1 MPIDS
6 ASKYTDAGGKN
17 SMTISREPKKFHPER
32 GFRER
37 SHFVDYC
44 ATRGKF
50 HTQNSKYR
58 QQITPWPRPQAF
70 DTFHAVKKINRKGR
84 HGDAEDAKL
93 VKKYKQPFSR
103 QRVCCFS
110 SAWRTSRILCD
121 HGGLQTVNR

>member
-17 SMTISREPKKFHPER
+17 SMTISRELKKFHPER

-50 HTQNSKYR
+50 PHTKFEIQTTNLPMAK
-58 QQITPWPRPQAF
+58 TPSF
-70 DTFHAVKKINRKGR
+70 
-84 HGDAEDAKL
+84 
-93 VKKYKQPFSR
+93 
-103 QRVCCFS
+103 
-110 SAWRTSRILCD
+110 
-121 HGGLQTVNR
+121 